1 MHDPALDSKNK
12 IMGILYDVNQD
23 SPASLC
29 DATNKICT
37 IMEYTAGLWIALD
50 YDYKARE
57 ICQILINYIECLLNH
72 MDLHPSQKKA
82 LDKRREMLYNVITQS
97 LSLRRDSNEQ
107 TTV

>member
-1 MHDPALDSKNK
+1 MNDPALHSKNK

-29 DATNKICT
+29 EASDKICT
-37 IMEYTAGLWIALD
+37 IMEHTAGLWIALD

-72 MDLHPSQKKA
+72 MDLHGNQRKA
-82 LDKRREMLYNVITQS
+82 LDNRREMLYNVITQS
-97 LSLRRDSNEQ
+97 LNLRREYSNG
-107 TTV
+107 